1 MKIFPKNKHILVE
14 LVEDKAE
21 EQKPHVLLPADYQK
35 QKDYV
40 VAKVLS
46 VHDSVKNEIQEG
58 SLVIAEPNMIRE
70 VTLEGN
76 THYLLQA
83 NYVLCE
89 VRP

>member
-14 LVEDKAE
+14 LVEEEEAE
-21 EQKPHVLLPADYQK
+21 KPHVLLPVHYQK

-58 SLVIAEPNMIRE
+58 SLVVAEPNMIRE
-70 VTLEGN
+70 VTLDGG

-89 VRP
+89 VRL

>member
-14 LVEDKAE
+14 MIEEEEVE
-21 EQKPHVLLPADYQK
+21 KPHVLLPMDYQK

-58 SLVIAEPNMIRE
+58 SLVVAEPNMIRE
-70 VTLEGN
+70 VTLDGD

-89 VRP
+89 VRL

>member
-1 MKIFPKNKHILVE
+1 MKVFPKNKHILVE
-14 LVEDKAE
+14 LIEEAE
-21 EQKPHVLLPADYQK
+21 QEKPHVLLPVDYKK

-58 SLVIAEPNMIRE
+58 SLVVAEPNMIRE
-70 VTLEGN
+70 ITLDGH

-89 VRP
+89 VTA

>member
-14 LVEDKAE
+14 LVEE
-21 EQKPHVLLPADYQK
+21 EETEKPHVLLPVDYQK

-58 SLVIAEPNMIRE
+58 SLVVAEPNMVRE
-70 VTLEGN
+70 VTLDGN

-89 VRP
+89 VRL

>member
-14 LVEDKAE
+14 LVEEEEVDKP
-21 EQKPHVLLPADYQK
+21 QVLLPVDYQK

-70 VTLEGN
+70 ISLEGQ
-76 THYLLQA
+76 TYYLLQA

-89 VRP
+89 VRL